1 MRFYIVEATNTELQ
15 ELDTQFKEAVNNRDW
30 ALARQLGAQYLQ
42 EDITMSK
49 LLPVEDLA
57 VRSMI
62 AFSNCNPS
70 RKTNPFLYLLKTP
83 LRGLDYSN
91 INVKQNLTTVLN
103 KMIPSDKFIRNV
115 FNDSDYPYT
124 KPSLYKRS
132 IEDFEYTTAIFD
144 VLNDPQQLNKY
155 FDLSIDGAREEITPN
170 ALMQGSRVR
179 QAKVGEKNLAKG
191 GIYAIIEDWSNR
203 FGKKV
208 SADRKSEKS
217 RGKEISFKDILSETN
232 NQTGAR
238 IEDNPKD
245 SINLF
250 FKIREGNNAPQLSSE
265 VSAPQLLKLL
275 NKTFTVGNLKTGLT
289 DKEYQD
295 IKDYFSKQGMLA

>member
-1 MRFYIVEATNTELQ
+1 MRLYIAESTSTELQ
-15 ELDTQFKEAVNNRDW
+15 ELDAQFKEAVNNRDW

-42 EDITMSK
+42 EDTTMAK

-91 INVKQNLTTVLN
+91 IDVKQNLTTVLN

-132 IEDFEYTTAIFD
+132 NEDFEYTTAIFD

-232 NQTGAR
+232 NQTRAR

-250 FKIREGNNAPQLSSE
+250 FKIHEGNNAPQLPTE
-265 VSAPQLLKLL
+265 ISAPQLLKLL
-275 NKTFTVGNLKTGLT
+275 NKTFTVGNLKTGIT

>member
-42 EDITMSK
+42 EDAALSK

-62 AFSNCNPS
+62 AFSSCNPS

-91 INVKQNLTTVLN
+91 SSVPQNLTTVLN
-103 KMIPSDKFIRNV
+103 KMIPSNKFIKDV
-115 FNDSDYPYT
+115 FNDNDYPYT

-132 IEDFEYTTAIFD
+132 NEDFDYTTAIFD
-144 VLNDPQQLNKY
+144 VLNDPQQINKY
-155 FDLSIDGAREEITPN
+155 FDLSIDGARDEITPK

-179 QAKVGEKNLAKG
+179 QAKIGEKNLAKG
-191 GIYAIIEDWSNR
+191 GIYAIIEDWSRR
-203 FGKKV
+203 FGKKI
-208 SADRKSEKS
+208 SADRKPEKAK
-217 RGKEISFKDILSETN
+217 GKETSFIDVLSETN
-232 NQTGAR
+232 NQTSAR

-250 FKIREGNNAPQLSSE
+250 FKIHEGNDAPQLSAE
-265 VSAPQLLKLL
+265 VKQSQLINVLRKV
-275 NKTFTVGNLKTGLT
+275 FTIDNIKTGLT
-289 DKEYQD
+289 DKEYQA
-295 IKDYFSKQGMLA
+295 IKEYFSKQGLLA